1 MERQLGKAT
10 KVLSDCG
17 KRKFEP
23 RAGRSTQSQAAEPQ
37 NPLEVRKQHLNLLA
51 ISSGLIVG
59 RRLGD
64 RAGNI
69 ARCLVHVACDLP
81 ARRVWTAFGLQRA
94 YAAIGDAREI
104 RDSVI
109 PRVVRV
115 LHLSGAGSCRWGRST
130 EGRPVLE

>member
-10 KVLSDCG
+10 KVLSDCC

-23 RAGRSTQSQAAEPQ
+23 RASRPTQSQAAEPQ
-37 NPLEVRKQHLNLLA
+37 NPLGMRKQHLNLLA

-64 RAGNI
+64 RAGDI
-69 ARCLVHVACDLP
+69 ARRLVHVACDLP
-81 ARRVWTAFGLQRA
+81 ARRVWTALGLERA
-94 YAAIGDAREI
+94 AAAIGDAREI

-109 PRVVRV
+109 
-115 LHLSGAGSCRWGRST
+115 SAWSACST
-130 EGRPVLE
+130 